1 MQWLKQNW
9 LKKELTVKSD
19 ILVVFINGLIVMG
32 GVFVLNGIIS
42 RMYGLSVLGE
52 FLLLKRT
59 VVAGAAIVLVGA
71 NLGLPNYL
79 SRQFQRSYGDAAML
93 LFITISIPLIVF
105 VIIILKSIFIEGFID
120 SSNFWTYLI
129 YACGISLQFLTYAL
143 FRGYMNIIGASLFQ
157 LVGSNTIPT
166 GLITRSD
173 SLSNDK
179 LELK

>member
-1 MQWLKQNW
+1 MRWLKQNW

-71 NLGLPNYL
+71 NLGLPN
-79 SRQFQRSYGDAAML
+79 
-93 LFITISIPLIVF
+93 
-105 VIIILKSIFIEGFID
+105 
-120 SSNFWTYLI
+120 
-129 YACGISLQFLTYAL
+129 
-143 FRGYMNIIGASLFQ
+143 
-157 LVGSNTIPT
+157 
-166 GLITRSD
+166 
-173 SLSNDK
+173 
-179 LELK
+179 

>member
-71 NLGLPNYL
+71 NLGLPNYFGPQRFGNRGDSHWIGRAFL
-79 SRQFQRSYGDAAML
+79 VKDSRAAIRRIL
-93 LFITISIPLIVF
+93 GHPSSTEKNPAVVAARYLF
-105 VIIILKSIFIEGFID
+105 
-120 SSNFWTYLI
+120 
-129 YACGISLQFLTYAL
+129 LQFRWREALERFPGSYREEKKMLT
-143 FRGYMNIIGASLFQ
+143 
-157 LVGSNTIPT
+157 
-166 GLITRSD
+166 
-173 SLSNDK
+173 
-179 LELK
+179 